1 MHACNVSHNCIWIFL
16 LLKNYKMLIT
26 TYELFK
32 KHSFE
37 TSSVQFIF
45 DILKNIKLFN
55 LHVYFQN
62 LDSIAYPHPAKYVQP
77 RVASFN
83 YCIYPTSWAAQTF
96 VEKQCVFPMQ
106 VNQRQSIDLRSPYCI
121 IGQGIPFLGD
131 FKGEY
136 VNHDHSWHWH
146 SQDALLKSGTY
157 YCSKNQ
163 GIIWT
168 HCAGPHIHWWLSH
181 PILWA

>member
-1 MHACNVSHNCIWIFL
+1 
-16 LLKNYKMLIT
+16 
-26 TYELFK
+26 
-32 KHSFE
+32 
-37 TSSVQFIF
+37 
-45 DILKNIKLFN
+45 
-55 LHVYFQN
+55 
-62 LDSIAYPHPAKYVQP
+62 
-77 RVASFN
+77 
-83 YCIYPTSWAAQTF
+83 
-96 VEKQCVFPMQ
+96 MQ

-136 VNHDHSWHWH
+136 VNYDHSWHWH

-168 HCAGPHIHWWLSH
+168 SCRAPYSLVVEPSYTMSLKHSNYVVLSVLYQTTKGMQNICQTYSLTEEIPCEH
-181 PILWA
+181 LQCKY